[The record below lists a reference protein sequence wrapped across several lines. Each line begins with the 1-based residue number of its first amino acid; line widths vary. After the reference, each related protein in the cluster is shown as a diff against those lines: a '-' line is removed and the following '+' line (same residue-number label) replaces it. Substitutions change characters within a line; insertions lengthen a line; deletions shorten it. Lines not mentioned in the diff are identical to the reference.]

1 MPKILWLPASEI
13 SHMEELGWKWK
24 YGNKCPR
31 NTPLSRLLCAIQ
43 SGLRKKCSSSKEAKV
58 DRLIILY
65 QKSTSHT
72 LFSLLDKIIFNFFC
86 RCKTF
91 LKISG
96 LSVCRVVDWN
106 GWRRPLGCGINNN
119 KLQWTGSNGGGF
131 KFQKEIILK
140 ESQRRW
146 NDIYAARYSF
156 WRWAKTIFKDRT
168 RIFLIREYIWNTL
181 FQFLC
186 IHCKHYW
193 LKQFEYILIYF
204 LFSDFCEQ
212 YFSYLMRPTWVSCR
226 WNFELSKMISWDLR
240 TTSVL
245 WSWLWQLYSICIGN
259 WGRGEGRSS
268 YLHHQA

>member
-1 MPKILWLPASEI
+1 MEIYRIMPKILWLPASEI

-58 DRLIILY
+58 DRLIILCR
-65 QKSTSHT
+65 KSVHIVYT
-72 LFSLLDKIIFNFFC
+72 FSVVDNCFLFFC

-96 LSVCRVVDWN
+96 LSVRRVVDWN

-140 ESQRRW
+140 ESQKRW
-146 NDIYAARYSF
+146 NDI
-156 WRWAKTIFKDRT
+156 
-168 RIFLIREYIWNTL
+168 
-181 FQFLC
+181 
-186 IHCKHYW
+186 
-193 LKQFEYILIYF
+193 
-204 LFSDFCEQ
+204 
-212 YFSYLMRPTWVSCR
+212 
-226 WNFELSKMISWDLR
+226 
-240 TTSVL
+240 
-245 WSWLWQLYSICIGN
+245 
-259 WGRGEGRSS
+259 
-268 YLHHQA
+268 

>member
-1 MPKILWLPASEI
+1 MPKILWLPTSEI

-58 DRLIILY
+58 DRLIILC
-65 QKSTSHT
+65 QKVYTSFK
-72 LFSLLDKIIFNFFC
+72 LFLLLILFC

-96 LSVCRVVDWN
+96 LSVRRVVDRN

-140 ESQRRW
+140 ESQKRW
-146 NDIYAARYSF
+146 NDI
-156 WRWAKTIFKDRT
+156 
-168 RIFLIREYIWNTL
+168 
-181 FQFLC
+181 
-186 IHCKHYW
+186 
-193 LKQFEYILIYF
+193 
-204 LFSDFCEQ
+204 
-212 YFSYLMRPTWVSCR
+212 
-226 WNFELSKMISWDLR
+226 
-240 TTSVL
+240 
-245 WSWLWQLYSICIGN
+245 
-259 WGRGEGRSS
+259 
-268 YLHHQA
+268 

>member
-31 NTPLSRLLCAIQ
+31 NTPLSRLLCAVQ

-96 LSVCRVVDWN
+96 LSVRRVVADWN

-119 KLQWTGSNGGGF
+119 KLRWTGSNGGGF

-140 ESQRRW
+140 ESQKRW
-146 NDIYAARYSF
+146 NDIYAAKIELLGMNQNYIQGQN
-156 WRWAKTIFKDRT
+156 KNIFNMR
-168 RIFLIREYIWNTL
+168 IWNTYL
-181 FQFLC
+181 
-186 IHCKHYW
+186 IIW
-193 LKQFEYILIYF
+193 LLSNWNYF
-204 LFSDFCEQ
+204 
-212 YFSYLMRPTWVSCR
+212 
-226 WNFELSKMISWDLR
+226 NFFA
-240 TTSVL
+240 
-245 WSWLWQLYSICIGN
+245 SIANIIG
-259 WGRGEGRSS
+259 
-268 YLHHQA
+268 